1 MRDDRVPRNLDQA
14 ADRGRAVNA
23 FQEAH
28 AIVRGWFADPAV
40 KAEYGTYAAAFAD
53 ALRSV
58 YREHRDRAAY
68 PVGMVPAFQ
77 IVEPT
82 SWLGFSR
89 K

>member
-1 MRDDRVPRNLDQA
+1 
-14 ADRGRAVNA
+14 VNA

-28 AIVRGWFADPAV
+28 KIVREWFIDPAV

-58 YREHRDRAAY
+58 YAERRERAAY
-68 PVGMVPAFQ
+68 SAGMVPAFQ
-77 IVEPT
+77 IVEPRR
-82 SWLGFSR
+82 WLGFSR

>member
-1 MRDDRVPRNLDQA
+1 MNP
-14 ADRGRAVNA
+14 

-28 AIVRGWFADPAV
+28 AVVREWFSRPGV

-58 YREHRDRAAY
+58 YRERRDRAAY
-68 PVGMVPAFQ
+68 PAGMVPAFQ